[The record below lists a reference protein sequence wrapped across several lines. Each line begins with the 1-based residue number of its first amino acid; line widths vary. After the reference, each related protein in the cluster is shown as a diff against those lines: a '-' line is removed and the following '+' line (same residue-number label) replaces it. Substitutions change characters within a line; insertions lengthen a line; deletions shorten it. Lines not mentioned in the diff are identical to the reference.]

1 MYLILP
7 PPLLSPKAAAPPPQ
21 PGPKVQAAFCLLY
34 WPPCSLW
41 GSWARGQTRAA
52 VVTCATAAPAPDP
65 FTRCT
70 GPGREPAPWRCRDTS
85 DPVVPQGELP
95 GNFFFFFLGLH
106 LWHME
111 VPRRGVELELPL
123 SVYTTAAATPDL
135 SHVCDLHHCSRQ
147 CWILNPLT
155 GARDRT
161 CILTDTPQAT
171 FFLNADLFF
180 N

>member
-95 GNFFFFFLGLH
+95 GNFFFCLFKTSPAAYG
-106 LWHME
+106 
-111 VPRRGVELELPL
+111 VYQARGRIG
-123 SVYTTAAATPDL
+123 AAATG
-135 SHVCDLHHCSRQ
+135 LHHSHSNHQ
-147 CWILNPLT
+147 ILNLPSK
-155 GARDRT
+155 ARD
-161 CILTDTPQAT
+161 
-171 FFLNADLFF
+171 
-180 N
+180 